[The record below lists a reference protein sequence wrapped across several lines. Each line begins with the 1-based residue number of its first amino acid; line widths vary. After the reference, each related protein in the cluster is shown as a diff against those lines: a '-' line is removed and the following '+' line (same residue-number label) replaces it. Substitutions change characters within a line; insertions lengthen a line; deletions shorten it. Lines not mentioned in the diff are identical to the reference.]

1 MLKDDLRNKRILITG
16 ITGFVGKALSNRL
29 KSLGAIVYGISRSVS
44 NDLSNLNADIVDY
57 PKINKF
63 IKDSD
68 IEICFHLAC
77 ASLVE
82 EGQLHPYQ
90 TFKVNTE
97 GTLNILES
105 ARNNNLEK
113 VIIASTSH
121 VYGKNKVPYVES
133 YTPKP
138 TRPYETS
145 KACTDIIAQSYSESF
160 SLQVLIPRF
169 VNIYGPGDLNFQRLI
184 PKTIKSV
191 LENSE
196 PKMWGGQAVR
206 DYLFIDDAIDAYL
219 LLAKINIGK
228 VGSNRIFNFGSS
240 NMISVEDLIKKII
253 KISGKNLKIKKAS
266 VEREGEIASQY
277 VSFNK
282 AIRVLGWKPE
292 VNLDE
297 GLQKT
302 IAWYSKFL
310 YNISHE
316 FKE

>member
-1 MLKDDLRNKRILITG
+1 MQRNSIKGKNVLITG
-16 ITGFVGKALSNRL
+16 ITGFIGKALEQRL
-29 KSLGAIVYGISRSVS
+29 KSQGANVFGISRSIKS
-44 NDLSNLNADIVDY
+44 DKENLKADILDY
-57 PKINKF
+57 SAINKF

-68 IEICFHLAC
+68 IEVCFHLAS

-105 ARNNNLEK
+105 ARNNNLNR
-113 VIIASTSH
+113 IIVASTSH
-121 VYGKNKVPYVES
+121 VYGKNKVPYFEN
-133 YTPKP
+133 YMPRP

-145 KACTDIIAQSYSESF
+145 KACTDIIAQSYAESF
-160 SLQVLIPRF
+160 NLPVLIPRF

-191 LENSE
+191 LEDVS
-196 PKMWGGQAVR
+196 PKMWGGGAIR

-219 LLAKINIGK
+219 LLTKININK
-228 VGSNRIFNFGSS
+228 VGNNRVFNFGSS

-253 KISGKNLKIKKAS
+253 KISGKNRTIKKENI
-266 VEREGEIASQY
+266 EREGEIASQY
-277 VSFNK
+277 VSSKK
-282 AIRVLGWKPE
+282 AARLLGWKPK

-302 IAWYSKFL
+302 IDWYSKFL
-310 YNISHE
+310 YN
-316 FKE
+316 K